1 MIKKSKVTSV
11 NLESLNNPYK
21 TILMA
26 QDKDQK
32 TLNVPPLRFPGFT
45 DEWKTDRLSSYA
57 KKIIRK
63 NKGNSITNVLCNSA
77 NLGIIPQLE
86 YFDRDI
92 ANSENTNAYYVIE
105 RGDFVYNPRKSVSAP
120 YGPVNLYDRPESGI
134 ISPLYLCFRVK
145 NISKDFLLRWFKGN
159 SWHQYVYSHGDTGVR
174 YDRVS
179 IKDEIFLNM
188 PILLPS
194 IPEQEKIAKFLSLL
208 DERIT
213 TQNKIIED
221 LKKLKSAIIDSHF
234 DGQKVNRRIGDLI
247 HEVSNRNKSNTDLP
261 VLSVSNR
268 QGFIAQSEQ
277 FENRVIASDDTSNY
291 KIVIKDD
298 FAYNPARINVR
309 SIARLV
315 NYESGIVSPMY
326 LCFRCS
332 NEILPEYLEL
342 FFQSRNFQLEVE
354 KKLEGSVRLCL
365 SMDGMK
371 SIQFSLPPIYEQKAL
386 TKRLKAIQSKLS
398 NEETLNL
405 LYQAQ
410 RRYLLTNLFI

>member
-1 MIKKSKVTSV
+1 MYDKGAVSTLYICFRPFDIVDSDFIGHYFESTKWHKGVSEIAVEGARNHGLLNIGIKDFFDTVHFIP
-11 NLESLNNPYK
+11 SL
-21 TILMA
+21 TE
-26 QDKDQK
+26 Q
-32 TLNVPPLRFPGFT
+32 R
-45 DEWKTDRLSSYA
+45 
-57 KKIIRK
+57 KI
-63 NKGNSITNVLCNSA
+63 A
-77 NLGIIPQLE
+77 NL
-86 YFDRDI
+86 
-92 ANSENTNAYYVIE
+92 
-105 RGDFVYNPRKSVSAP
+105 
-120 YGPVNLYDRPESGI
+120 
-134 ISPLYLCFRVK
+134 
-145 NISKDFLLRWFKGN
+145 
-159 SWHQYVYSHGDTGVR
+159 
-174 YDRVS
+174 
-179 IKDEIFLNM
+179 
-188 PILLPS
+188 
-194 IPEQEKIAKFLSLL
+194 LSLI
-208 DERIT
+208 DERIA